1 MPQRD
6 VENASIAAP
15 ITVLFK
21 RKWVSGIV
29 VSYPVQI
36 IVRVAGRVLRS
47 HSWFFEEAAMRHKM
61 TGGSLAARQAG
72 VV

>member
-1 MPQRD
+1 MVACCGGAVTCSWASAMPQRD
-6 VENASIAAP
+6 VENASIAVP

-36 IVRVAGRVLRS
+36 IVRVAGRVL
-47 HSWFFEEAAMRHKM
+47 
-61 TGGSLAARQAG
+61 
-72 VV
+72 